1 VVQVETMD
9 LHHPE
14 LPEVFLQVEQAVTW
28 VVAAEEGTT
37 EVVEVDGM
45 LESTR
50 DKEEAV
56 AQVLS
61 VLFRM

>member
-1 VVQVETMD
+1 MD

-28 VVAAEEGTT
+28 VAAAEEGTT